1 MSIAMLV
8 MLLLVCSV
16 VCGVGVAAFRLGSR
30 QLPPALPPDRGP
42 RLSDQDERIELLED
56 ELRRLRDQAD
66 FTERLLTER
75 GDAQPGDAQP
85 GDTQGDTQEDGP
97 D

>member
-1 MSIAMLV
+1 MGIAMLI

-56 ELRRLRDQAD
+56 ELQRLRDQAD
-66 FTERLLTER
+66 FTEKLLSER
-75 GDAQPGDAQP
+75 SGPDADDAPAGDATD
-85 GDTQGDTQEDGP
+85 
-97 D
+97 

>member
-1 MSIAMLV
+1 MMSIAMLV

-30 QLPPALPPDRGP
+30 QLPPVLPPGQSP

-56 ELRRLRDQAD
+56 ELQRLRDQAD
-66 FTERLLTER
+66 FTEKLLSER
-75 GDAQPGDAQP
+75 SGPEPKDAPGGDGTD
-85 GDTQGDTQEDGP
+85 
-97 D
+97 

>member
-1 MSIAMLV
+1 MVIILAVV
-8 MLLLVCSV
+8 MC
-16 VCGVGVAAFRLGSR
+16 VGGFGFVAYALGNR
-30 QLPPALPPDRGP
+30 QLRPPSAPDQDP
-42 RLSDQDERIELLED
+42 RLAKQDERIELLEG
-56 ELRRLRDQAD
+56 ELQRLRDQAD

-85 GDTQGDTQEDGP
+85 GDTQGDTEEDGP

>member
-16 VCGVGVAAFRLGSR
+16 VVGVSVAAFRLGSR

-42 RLSDQDERIELLED
+42 RLSEQDERIELLED
-56 ELRRLRDQAD
+56 ELQRLRDQAD
-66 FTERLLTER
+66 FTEKLLSER
-75 GDAQPGDAQP
+75 SGPEPEDAPEGDA
-85 GDTQGDTQEDGP
+85 P